1 MTTQHRQPA
10 EPGTAIGAVVELLRQ
25 DFDGVTV
32 SKIRFLEAQ
41 GLVTPQRTESGIRHF
56 AADDIERLRYILT
69 AQRDKFWPL
78 KVIREHLAR
87 SDEAGETPSHAT
99 PGSPVT
105 GDVATS
111 VGHGSDVDAT
121 GSSIASGASA
131 TKPAEERPA
140 PAPSARRRAIRLSPA
155 ELRSNTGLDV
165 PTYGALKSFGLLRVD
180 ATGRHG
186 VEDLE
191 IARQAAALSGYGIEA
206 RHLRLFRVAADREI
220 GLAEQI
226 LEPLRRRRAR
236 GAPGADPEVVQADIV
251 ARSVALHAALV
262 RAGLGA
268 PR

>member
-1 MTTQHRQPA
+1 M
-10 EPGTAIGAVVELLRQ
+10 
-25 DFDGVTV
+25 

-41 GLVTPQRTESGIRHF
+41 GLVTPLRTESGIRHF
-56 AADDIERLRYILT
+56 AAEDVERLRYILT

-87 SDEAGETPSHAT
+87 SDEAGEAPSHSLPGGHPVGEVAT
-99 PGSPVT
+99 PASPATDLDAVDASAT
-105 GDVATS
+105 VATS
-111 VGHGSDVDAT
+111 ALTTS
-121 GSSIASGASA
+121 
-131 TKPAEERPA
+131 EERRPQA
-140 PAPSARRRAIRLSPA
+140 PPARRRVIRLSPA
-155 ELRSNTGLDV
+155 ELRSNTGLDA

-191 IARQAAALSGYGIEA
+191 IARQAAALSRYGIEA

>member
-1 MTTQHRQPA
+1 VSTQHRNGA
-10 EPGTAIGAVVELLRQ
+10 EPGAAIGAVVELLRR
-25 DFDGVTV
+25 DFDTVTV

-41 GLVTPQRTESGIRHF
+41 GLVTPERTESGIRHF
-56 AADDIERLRYILT
+56 APEDVERLRYILT

-87 SDEAGETPSHAT
+87 SDDAGETPSHRVPGAPEPRDAVTTLEAHVTDPVPHSLSET
-99 PGSPVT
+99 PM
-105 GDVATS
+105 
-111 VGHGSDVDAT
+111 
-121 GSSIASGASA
+121 
-131 TKPAEERPA
+131 PA
-140 PAPSARRRAIRLSPA
+140 PHPARRRAVRLNPV

-191 IARQAAALSGYGIEA
+191 IARQAAALSKYGIEA
-206 RHLRLFRVAADREI
+206 RHLRLFRVAADREV

-226 LEPLRRRRAR
+226 LEPLRRRRAQ

-251 ARSVALHAALV
+251 ARSVALHTALV
-262 RAGLGA
+262 RAGLDG

>member
-1 MTTQHRQPA
+1 MTAQHRHGT
-10 EPGTAIGAVVELLRQ
+10 EPGTAIGAVVEFLRR
-25 DFDGVTV
+25 DFDTVTV
-32 SKIRFLEAQ
+32 SKIRFLESQ
-41 GLVTPQRTESGIRHF
+41 GLVTPDRTESGIRHF
-56 AADDIERLRYILT
+56 APEDIERLRYILT

-78 KVIREHLAR
+78 KVIREHLSR
-87 SDEAGETPSHAT
+87 SDEAGETPSHSVPGERTPHEAAAT
-99 PGSPVT
+99 LDAPAVDVGEGSPGEKQMPV
-105 GDVATS
+105 
-111 VGHGSDVDAT
+111 
-121 GSSIASGASA
+121 
-131 TKPAEERPA
+131 PRP
-140 PAPSARRRAIRLSPA
+140 ARRRAVRLSPV

-165 PTYGALKSFGLLRVD
+165 PTYSALKSFGLLRVD

-226 LEPLRRRRAR
+226 LEPLRRRKAR

-251 ARSVALHAALV
+251 ARSVALHTALV

>member
-1 MTTQHRQPA
+1 MTSQHRQTA
-10 EPGTAIGAVVELLRQ
+10 EPGTAIGAVVELLRR
-25 DFDGVTV
+25 DFDTVTV
-32 SKIRFLEAQ
+32 SKIRFLESQ
-41 GLVTPQRTESGIRHF
+41 GLVTPERTDSGTRHF
-56 AADDIERLRYILT
+56 APEDVERLRYILT

-87 SDEAGETPSHAT
+87 SDKTGETPSHSISVVPPQDEALPLGGKVIE
-99 PGSPVT
+99 PG
-105 GDVATS
+105 
-111 VGHGSDVDAT
+111 
-121 GSSIASGASA
+121 IASVEQS
-131 TKPAEERPA
+131 EMPA
-140 PAPSARRRAIRLSPA
+140 PPPVRRRAIRLSPT

-191 IARQAAALSGYGIEA
+191 IARQAAALAGYGIEA

-236 GAPGADPEVVQADIV
+236 GAPGPDPDVVQADIV

-262 RAGLGA
+262 RAGLAA